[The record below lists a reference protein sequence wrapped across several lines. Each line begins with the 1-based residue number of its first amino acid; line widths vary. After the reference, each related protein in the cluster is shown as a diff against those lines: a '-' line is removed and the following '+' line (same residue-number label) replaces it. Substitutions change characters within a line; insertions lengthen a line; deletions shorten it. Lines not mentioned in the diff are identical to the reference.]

1 MREMSM
7 LPAVLLAAFFAQPG
21 LAQPSPPEILSRV
34 AEEAEV
40 FQENVSK
47 ALTQETLEQRA
58 SMPPSRFRPRIG
70 KAAAEIVK
78 PRMQVREIVSEY
90 SVGTLKDSESRNL
103 LEFRQVVSVDGRP
116 IQSAET
122 ARHALSL
129 GVHSSDDRARKR

>member
-1 MREMSM
+1 MREMSL
-7 LPAVLLAAFFAQPG
+7 LPAFLLTVFFAQQG
-21 LAQPSPPEILSRV
+21 LTQPSPPEILSRV

-40 FQENVSK
+40 FQENAPK
-47 ALTQETLEQRA
+47 ALSQETLEQRA

-70 KAAAEIVK
+70 KAATEVAK

-90 SVGTLKDSESRNL
+90 SVSVLKDSESRNL

-129 GVHSSDDRARKR
+129 